1 VYLHPL
7 CLRILQSAHSSDG
20 TPLGPRLEGRILQVD
35 EITQTDE
42 MRRRYK
48 AFAHLPL
55 NCEFSLV
62 ELDLSS
68 VVSPDVLGHFASMRP
83 TAR

>member
-1 VYLHPL
+1 MYLHPL

-20 TPLGPRLEGRILQVD
+20 TPLGSTLKGRILQVD

-62 ELDLSS
+62 ELDLSD
-68 VVSPDVLGHFASMRP
+68 VVSTEVLGHFASKWP
-83 TAR
+83 SVH